1 MSSDPQLRIGRVL
14 HATSAEGPGLRTAVW
29 VQGCSIRCKGC
40 INPHLFSAR
49 GGESVDPEVIVSQAL
64 DAGVEGL
71 TLLGGEPFDQAAAC
85 ASLARR
91 ARDAGLGVICFTGY
105 TRESLE
111 REHDAASLIAA
122 VDLLVD
128 GPYLADHPEEER
140 ALVGS
145 TNQRFIHLTPRYA
158 GYDPARVRNRVEL
171 RVGSDG
177 TIETAGFLTRDDLDT
192 LSASFRSRRMFR
204 RRDHATS

>member
-1 MSSDPQLRIGRVL
+1 LSFDPKLRIGRVL
-14 HATSAEGPGLRTAVW
+14 HGTLAEGPGLRTAVW

-40 INPHLFSAR
+40 INPHLFSVS
-49 GGESVDPEVIVSQAL
+49 GGESVDPEAVVSQAL

-85 ASLARR
+85 ASLAWH

-111 REHDAASLIAA
+111 RGDDSANLIAA

-128 GPYLADHPEEER
+128 GPYLADHPDEER

-145 TNQRFIHLTPRYA
+145 TNQRFLHLTPRYA
-158 GYDPARVRNRVEL
+158 NYDPTRARNRVEL
-171 RVGSDG
+171 RIGPDG
-177 TIETAGFLTRDDLDT
+177 IIEAAGFLTRDGLET
-192 LSASFRSRRMFR
+192 FSASLGSRQTFR
-204 RRDHATS
+204 RHSHTIS

>member
-1 MSSDPQLRIGRVL
+1 ML
-14 HATSAEGPGLRTAVW
+14 HGTSAEGPGLRTAVW

-40 INPHLFSAR
+40 VNPHLFSAR

-85 ASLARR
+85 AALARR
-91 ARDAGLGVICFTGY
+91 ARASGLGVICFTGY
-105 TRESLE
+105 TRESLA
-111 REHDAASLIAA
+111 REAEASSLIAA

-128 GPYLADHPEEER
+128 GPYLADHPEEDR

-158 GYDPARVRNRVEL
+158 DYDPTRARNRVEL
-171 RVGSDG
+171 RIGTDG

-192 LSASFRSRRMFR
+192 LSASLESRRTFR
-204 RRDHATS
+204 RRDAAIS